1 MAEIDFDAALAKNRA
16 QFEKLKAQ
24 KSKAARAKDTR
35 RKIIAGSLIFEI
47 MKKDKDIALVVAEE
61 MQKITSVENFALLDI
76 SAYISNKR
84 GKENGGSLNVA

>member
-16 QFEKLKAQ
+16 QFEKLKSQ

-35 RKIIAGSLIFEI
+35 RKIIAGSLILEI

-61 MQKITSVENFALLDI
+61 MKVIASAENFDL
-76 SAYISNKR
+76 
-84 GKENGGSLNVA
+84 LNVSGYLGRGALS